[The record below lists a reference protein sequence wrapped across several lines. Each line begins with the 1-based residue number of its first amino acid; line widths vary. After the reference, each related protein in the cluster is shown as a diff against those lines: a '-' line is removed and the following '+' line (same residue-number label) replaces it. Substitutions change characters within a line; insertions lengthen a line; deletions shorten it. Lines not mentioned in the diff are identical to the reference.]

1 MHPCAQHS
9 VAEMYQPRCILAF
22 VWRHQGNYCLS
33 PREILRRT
41 VLVFYFRW
49 GFLQDVEM
57 YPFMSPKI
65 KVTLVNKADII
76 SKTWVAKQT
85 VSLKVYN
92 NSTSQV
98 RETDRERDGERER
111 ESKTERERKR
121 ETDRER
127 KRETDRE
134 RGLLGIVP
142 YDFHTTDAVFI
153 LYITHTLK

>member
-1 MHPCAQHS
+1 M
-9 VAEMYQPRCILAF
+9 
-22 VWRHQGNYCLS
+22 S

-57 YPFMSPKI
+57 HPFMSPKI
-65 KVTLVNKADII
+65 KVTLMNKADII
-76 SKTWVAKQT
+76 SKTCKTKSCKTNCQFEGVQLNFT
-85 VSLKVYN
+85 DE
-92 NSTSQV
+92 
-98 RETDRERDGERER
+98 RETDRERARQ
-111 ESKTERERKR
+111 SQ
-121 ETDRER
+121 
-127 KRETDRE
+127 TDRE